1 MNHVKNRRRP
11 FTLIELLV
19 VIAIIAIL
27 AAMLLPALAKA
38 RAKAQAISC
47 VNNMKQINLALFM
60 YVDES
65 RQKLP
70 LGNQVSI
77 RDHASCV
84 WDNLP
89 PAVKSPESFVCP
101 SDALT
106 NCLSLNATG
115 ATGTWGAEWA
125 TTKLS
130 YGYNYN
136 SAEPGVGGSM
146 GSIKFPSITCVFAE
160 MIQRPYF
167 YHQGATGLPD
177 GGIGVGYTSTPTRLD
192 PRHSDGMNLAFYDG
206 HVTWVRYAQV
216 GTTRANP

>member
-1 MNHVKNRRRP
+1 VNYGRKQPRQ

-47 VNNMKQINLALFM
+47 VNNLKQINLALFI

-70 LGNQVSI
+70 LGSQPSI
-77 RDHASCV
+77 RDHNSCI
-84 WDNLP
+84 WDSLP
-89 PAVKSPESFVCP
+89 VAVKSAESFVCP
-101 SDALT
+101 TDALQ

-115 ATGTWGAEWA
+115 AAGTWGVEWA
-125 TTKLS
+125 TTRLS
-130 YGYNYN
+130 YNYNYN
-136 SAEPGVGGSM
+136 SAEPGVGGSL
-146 GSIKFPSITCVFAE
+146 GSIKFPSSTCVFAE
-160 MIQRPYF
+160 GIQRPYF
-167 YHQGATGLPD
+167 YHNGMTGLPD
-177 GGIGVGYTSTPTRLD
+177 GGIGVGYASAPARLD

-206 HVTWVRYAQV
+206 HVAWVRYAQV
-216 GTTRANP
+216 GSTRANP